1 MPQGLKRVIN
11 VYHSRGIHVNQINT
25 DNEFECIRN
34 DILPI
39 NLKVITAEEHIG
51 DVERSIR
58 TLKEGTRCDVQR
70 LPYNHY
76 PKIMI

>member
-1 MPQGLKRVIN
+1 M
-11 VYHSRGIHVNQINT
+11 YHARGIHANQINT

-39 NLKVITAEEHIG
+39 NLNVVAAEEHVG

-58 TLKEGTRCDVQR
+58 TLKEGTR
-70 LPYNHY
+70 YN
-76 PKIMI
+76 I

>member
-1 MPQGLKRVIN
+1 M
-11 VYHSRGIHVNQINT
+11 YHSRGIHVNQINN

-76 PKIMI
+76 PKIII